1 MEDASAVAALASV
14 YGPEPVDVL
23 WAEREWTEPGF
34 DLAADARMTERGYIS
49 VWDGRG
55 GKAWLDVL
63 GEVDAELLAWGEARA
78 REKELER
85 ALGSAWSGDE
95 VVKQAF
101 ERAGYALIR
110 HTWRMLI
117 DLANV
122 REEPVWPDG
131 IRVRTFGPGD
141 EQTFYDLHQETF
153 ADHWEFEQNPYDEW
167 AHWLLQP
174 PIHEPE
180 LWFLAEDDGEPAGFA
195 VCHPMPEVPERG
207 RVGLLGVRRPW
218 RRRGLARALLLHA
231 FAAFGERGFSEA
243 DLGVDAE
250 NLTGAHRL
258 YESVGMH
265 VSARRDI
272 YEKPLG

>member
-1 MEDASAVAALASV
+1 MADAGAVVALASV
-14 YGPEPVDVL
+14 YAPEPVDIV

-34 DLAADARMTERGYIS
+34 DLSADARMTERGYIS
-49 VWDGRG
+49 VWDGHG
-55 GKAWLDVL
+55 GKAWLDAL
-63 GEVDAELLAWGEARA
+63 GEVDAELLGWGEARA
-78 REKELER
+78 REKGLGR

-95 VVKQAF
+95 LVKRAF
-101 ERAGYALIR
+101 ELAGYALIR

-117 DLANV
+117 ELADV
-122 REEPVWPDG
+122 REESTWPKG
-131 IRVRTFGPGD
+131 IAVRTFRPGD

-153 ADHWEFEQNPYDEW
+153 ADHWEFEANPYDGW
-167 AHWLLQP
+167 AHWLMQP
-174 PIHEPE
+174 PIYEPK

-195 VCHPMPEVPERG
+195 VCHRIPEVAGRG

-218 RRRGLARALLLHA
+218 RRRGFARALLLHA
-231 FAAFGERGFSEA
+231 FAAFRERGLSEG

-272 YEKPLG
+272 YEKQLA

>member
-1 MEDASAVAALASV
+1 MEDASAVATLASV
-14 YGPEPVDVL
+14 FGPEPVDVL

-34 DLAADARMTERGYIS
+34 DLAADARMTERAYIS
-49 VWDGRG
+49 VWDGHG
-55 GKAWLDVL
+55 GKAWLDAL

-78 REKELER
+78 REKGLVR

-95 VVKQAF
+95 LVKRTF
-101 ERAGYALIR
+101 ELAGYELIR

-117 DLANV
+117 DLADV
-122 REEPVWPDG
+122 REQPVWPDG
-131 IRVRTFGPGD
+131 IAVRTFRPGD
-141 EQTFYDLHQETF
+141 EQTFYDAHQETF
-153 ADHWEFEQNPYDEW
+153 ADHWEFERNPYEEW

-174 PIHEPE
+174 PIYDPE
-180 LWFLAEDDGEPAGFA
+180 LWFLAEDEGEAAGFA
-195 VCHPMPEVPERG
+195 VCHRIPEVADRG

-218 RRRGLARALLLHA
+218 RRRGLGRALLLHA
-231 FAAFGERGFSEA
+231 FEAFAKQGLSEA

-250 NLTGAHRL
+250 NLTGATRL

-272 YEKPLG
+272 YEKPLA